1 MNHQNAA
8 TIGGDVDSMFLNRNI
23 PVSARKRAHEFVV
36 ISRDVNNR
44 HALARLAQNLLD
56 HVVVLLWPIA
66 TASQLPDVDQ
76 IADDIELLAIVI
88 AQELKHRLGVACP
101 GPEMKTG
108 DPRRANTM
116 QRLVSRRWRFK

>member
-1 MNHQNAA
+1 
-8 TIGGDVDSMFLNRNI
+8 
-23 PVSARKRAHEFVV
+23 V

-76 IADDIELLAIVI
+76 IADDVELLAIVI

-101 GPEMKTG
+101 CPEMKIG

-116 QRLVSRRWRFK
+116 QRFGSCRWRFE